1 MKTILFCPPDEFG
14 NTLQERYAEQ
24 AIGEAFE
31 GKVISLA
38 LIKGESDE
46 EIFDQL
52 CDCDLV
58 VVMTIGDEPSVSE
71 RTYDVVKAALQ
82 INKPVYQVKHGGKK

>member
-14 NTLQERYAEQ
+14 NSLQERYAEQ
-24 AIGEAFE
+24 AIAEAFE

-38 LIKGESDE
+38 LIQGESDE
-46 EIFDQL
+46 EIFDLL

-58 VVMTIGDEPSVSE
+58 VVMTMEEPSVSE
-71 RTYDVVKAALQ
+71 RTYNLVRTALQ
-82 INKPVYQVKHGGKK
+82 INKPVYQVKHKGKK